1 MPKNEPKLEDD
12 DDLFGGDDFDIVDPS
27 EAGKSSPEK
36 RERELSET
44 LQKLKASLKNER
56 DVFLEN
62 VDSEYWFC
70 VCFQTREQ
78 KEEFLEKMKWL
89 DLGDKYL
96 DGLEVAERQE
106 LKLDNPTPPIRKR
119 NISKGWEEFT

>member
-1 MPKNEPKLEDD
+1 MAKHQQEDEED
-12 DDLFGGDDFDIVDPS
+12 IFGGEDFDMDD
-27 EAGKSSPEK
+27 GKGVSTPEK

-44 LQKLKASLKNER
+44 LKKLKAGLQHEQA
-56 DVFLEN
+56 VFLEN

-70 VCFQTREQ
+70 VCFQTRAQ
-78 KEEFLEKMKWL
+78 KDEFLEKMGWV

-96 DGLEVAERQE
+96 DGLEVAQRQKMKIE
-106 LKLDNPTPPIRKR
+106 NPTPPIRKR